1 MGFAAK
7 FICNAIDP
15 VIDDIID
22 DDTED
27 GVLLFIMGG
36 AFDETPPLYDGLLS
50 KEVALALTP
59 LFSYSIDEKVGL
71 NDDVVAGATAVGG
84 FGATSEVPIFD

>member
-7 FICNAIDP
+7 FICYAIDP
-15 VIDDIID
+15 VIEEIID

-27 GVLLFIMGG
+27 GVLLFPIIMGG

-59 LFSYSIDEKVGL
+59 LFNYSIDEKVGL
-71 NDDVVAGATAVGG
+71 NEVVGATAVGG
-84 FGATSEVPIFD
+84 FGAAREVPIFD

>member
-1 MGFAAK
+1 LGFAAK
-7 FICNAIDP
+7 FICYAIDP

-22 DDTED
+22 DETDD

-36 AFDETPPLYDGLLS
+36 AFVEIPPLYEGLLS
-50 KEVALALTP
+50 NDVALALTP

-71 NDDVVAGATAVGG
+71 NDVVVAGATAVGG
-84 FGATSEVPIFD
+84 FGATREVPIFD

>member
-1 MGFAAK
+1 LGFAAK
-7 FICNAIDP
+7 FICYAIDP

-22 DDTED
+22 DDTDD
-27 GVLLFIMGG
+27 GVLFIMGG

-71 NDDVVAGATAVGG
+71 NDVVVAGATAVGG
-84 FGATSEVPIFD
+84 FGATREVPIFD

>member
-7 FICNAIDP
+7 FICYAIDP

-22 DDTED
+22 DDTDD
-27 GVLLFIMGG
+27 GVLFIMGG

-71 NDDVVAGATAVGG
+71 NDVVVAGATAVGG
-84 FGATSEVPIFD
+84 FGATREVPIFD